1 MELFFFYI
9 LFSVLVGFH
18 ANSKGHSGINFF
30 VLAILLSPIIGIIAT
45 LILSPTT
52 EEIED
57 KQTEAISFARKGY
70 FKEVEYQAKI
80 NERVAAFR
88 QRHSEKHWL
97 ESVWAESKA
106 YELLN

>member
-1 MELFFFYI
+1 M
-9 LFSVLVGFH
+9 S
-18 ANSKGHSGINFF
+18 S
-30 VLAILLSPIIGIIAT
+30 LSDKALPYLQVSDAMI
-45 LILSPTT
+45 

-80 NERVAAFR
+80 AERVAAFR

>member
-1 MELFFFYI
+1 MSSL
-9 LFSVLVGFH
+9 SD
-18 ANSKGHSGINFF
+18 KGLPYLQVSDAMI
-30 VLAILLSPIIGIIAT
+30 
-45 LILSPTT
+45 

-80 NERVAAFR
+80 AERVAAFR
-88 QRHSEKHWL
+88 KRHSETHWL

>member
-18 ANSKGHSGINFF
+18 ANSKGLSGINFF
-30 VLAILLSPIIGIIAT
+30 VLATLLSPIIGIIAT

-57 KQTEAISFARKGY
+57 KQIASGNKKRCPECLELVKVDASIC
-70 FKEVEYQAKI
+70 
-80 NERVAAFR
+80 
-88 QRHSEKHWL
+88 KHCGHTFT
-97 ESVWAESKA
+97 
-106 YELLN
+106 